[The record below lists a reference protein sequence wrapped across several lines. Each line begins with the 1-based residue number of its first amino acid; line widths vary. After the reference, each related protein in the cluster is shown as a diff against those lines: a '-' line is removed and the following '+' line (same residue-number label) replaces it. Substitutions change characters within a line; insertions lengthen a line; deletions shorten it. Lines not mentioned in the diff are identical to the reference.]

1 MMNYCNAHLIKRARL
16 TKELQGCD
24 YSGRSPF
31 FRAQHQQLE
40 KSYSAEV
47 PGLKEMVPP
56 EPPTAEEE
64 EAARVKAEEAPS
76 ASSGDL

>member
-1 MMNYCNAHLIKRARL
+1 MLPEVLFRRQAAR
-16 TKELQGCD
+16 
-24 YSGRSPF
+24 R
-31 FRAQHQQLE
+31 
-40 KSYSAEV
+40 EV

-64 EAARVKAEEAPS
+64 KAARLKAAEAPS